1 MVRKLGSE
9 EKALCGRVMATV
21 KPLHPVAKTSTVPN
35 TEIKTSQSSLREAKL
50 RAEGDRRSTNPELVQ
65 TNPGLPRSAR
75 NDDSNQSISTVI
87 AKPTPLPP
95 KAQTLDGTW
104 DRQITKGAIIP
115 DVSVDL
121 HGSGLASAY
130 ARLDGALEQ
139 AIAQKL
145 RVVLLVTGHQRA
157 HDRASGEGRGAI
169 ASVVRDWLAASRHSS
184 AIAAVRNAH
193 PRHGGAGALYIVLK
207 R

>member
-1 MVRKLGSE
+1 MARKLGSE
-9 EKALCGRVMATV
+9 EKALWGRVMATV
-21 KPLHPVAKTSTVPN
+21 KPLHPVANASAVPN
-35 TEIKTSQSSLREAKL
+35 TKITTSQPSLRAK
-50 RAEGDRRSTNPELVQ
+50 RGNPELEQ
-65 TNPGLPRSAR
+65 TNPGLPRFAR
-75 NDDSNQSISTVI
+75 NDDFVQPISKSRPAPI
-87 AKPTPLPP
+87 NP
-95 KAQTLDGTW
+95 QTLDGTW
-104 DRQITKGAIIP
+104 DKQISKGAIIP

-130 ARLDGALEQ
+130 TRLDGALEQ

-145 RVVLLVTGHQRA
+145 RVVLLVTGHVRS